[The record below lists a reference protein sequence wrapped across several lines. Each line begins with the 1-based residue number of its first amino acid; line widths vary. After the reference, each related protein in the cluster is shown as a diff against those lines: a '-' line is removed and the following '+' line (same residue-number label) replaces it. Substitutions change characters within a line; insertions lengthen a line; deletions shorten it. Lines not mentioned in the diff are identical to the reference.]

1 MDLSSI
7 PTNVLQAE
15 HEVVDAIQD
24 SIQFLESTPVC
35 KYVRDMG
42 RSCDSCPIAE
52 ECKLLMDFGL
62 GWPERKERYL
72 LAIRAELASRISPN
86 SSEGVVAK

>member
-15 HEVVDAIQD
+15 HAAVDRIQHF
-24 SIQFLESTPVC
+24 SQFLMATPLC
-35 KYVRDMG
+35 DYL
-42 RSCDSCPIAE
+42 RSDRVLCHHCPAADD
-52 ECKLLMDFGL
+52 CNLLSDGSP

-86 SSEGVVAK
+86 SSEEVVAK